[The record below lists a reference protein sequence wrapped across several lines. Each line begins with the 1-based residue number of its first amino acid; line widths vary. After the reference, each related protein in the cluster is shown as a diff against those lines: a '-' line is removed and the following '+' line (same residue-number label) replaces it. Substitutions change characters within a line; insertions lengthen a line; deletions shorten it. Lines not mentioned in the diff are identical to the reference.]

1 MTLEGVIRDA
11 KGLFQSRDALWDDYL
26 YAHEFV
32 DICIDWLTASIRAK
46 YVTPQ
51 DAKVI
56 ARGFSSDID
65 HLIGEHPLRFREWR
79 VVKQDAAQRKR
90 EIHDSVR
97 KTIGY
102 TWELQSRLRR
112 LYPDDATFDYEHI
125 PEHPGT
131 IISEPVRLS
140 ARAREIYRFA
150 QELQR
155 AIPAEKQAPVAKP
168 RDSPDDWYQSESYK
182 KSTKAGAKALLT
194 GSLVCYGM
202 FGAAILGHY
211 LEQKGV
217 NVTALY
223 GSVLGTAALGHG
235 MNKYHAWRKAHPA
248 AVPAEPIMAPAG
260 TFSARIGASVL
271 SLCAVLSMMSGD
283 VSAQDRELAKPH
295 KARALVEQA
304 ASSSFLFPDEVP
316 LELYRK

>member
-1 MTLEGVIRDA
+1 MTLEGVVRDA

-32 DICIDWLTASIRAK
+32 DLCIDWLTASIRAK
-46 YVTPQ
+46 YVTPP
-51 DAKVI
+51 DAKAI
-56 ARGFSSDID
+56 ARGLSSDID

-90 EIHDSVR
+90 EIYDSVR

-125 PEHPGT
+125 PEHPGA
-131 IISEPVRLS
+131 IIAEPVRLS

-155 AIPAEKQAPVAKP
+155 PRIETPVPAAQPP
-168 RDSPDDWYQSESYK
+168 NSTDDWYQSEAYK
-182 KSTKAGAKALLT
+182 KSTRAATKHFAIGLLAG
-194 GSLVCYGM
+194 YGM

-211 LEQKGV
+211 LHQKGI

-223 GSVLGTAALGHG
+223 GSVLGTAVLGHC
-235 MNKYHAWRKAHPA
+235 MNKYQEWRKAHPTPM
-248 AVPAEPIMAPAG
+248 PAEPIMAPAG